1 MTTIHSER
9 GGTGMSERTAVV
21 LKEFGADLETTRF
34 PAVSPEPGAVVV
46 DVSHAGVCGTDMHLQ
61 QGRMP
66 IPLPVVLGHEA
77 VGRVRALGDGV
88 TTDATGAP
96 LGEGD
101 LVSWASNIPC
111 GTCFHCASENE
122 PSLCETRTVYGI
134 NQSCA
139 QPPHLSGGWSEQM
152 YLQPGSTIVKLPEGV
167 TPEQVIALGC
177 AGPTVTH
184 AVLDIGRPRQG
195 DVVVVQGSGPVGMAA
210 AMFATVAGASKV
222 IIVGGPANRLDLA
235 RQMGVGDVH
244 LDIFTETDR
253 EARLAKVLAHTPD
266 GRGADLVVEA
276 TGVPTA
282 VAEGIDMAR
291 RGGKYLVVGQYTDHG
306 PTMINP
312 HYITRKQLRMMGSWA
327 FSPQNHLD
335 YVLSVPKLA
344 ARFDLGRL
352 VTTYRLEQ
360 ANEALADMR
369 AGRTLKPV
377 LVTGVPA

>member
-1 MTTIHSER
+1 
-9 GGTGMSERTAVV
+9 
-21 LKEFGADLETTRF
+21 
-34 PAVSPEPGAVVV
+34 
-46 DVSHAGVCGTDMHLQ
+46 
-61 QGRMP
+61 
-66 IPLPVVLGHEA
+66 
-77 VGRVRALGDGV
+77 
-88 TTDATGAP
+88 
-96 LGEGD
+96 
-101 LVSWASNIPC
+101 
-111 GTCFHCASENE
+111 
-122 PSLCETRTVYGI
+122 
-134 NQSCA
+134 
-139 QPPHLSGGWSEQM
+139 
-152 YLQPGSTIVKLPEGV
+152 
-167 TPEQVIALGC
+167 
-177 AGPTVTH
+177 
-184 AVLDIGRPRQG
+184 
-195 DVVVVQGSGPVGMAA
+195 
-210 AMFATVAGASKV
+210 
-222 IIVGGPANRLDLA
+222 
-235 RQMGVGDVH
+235 MGVGDVH

-253 EARLAKVLAHTPD
+253 EARLAKILAQTPD

-352 VTTYRLEQ
+352 VTAYRLEQ